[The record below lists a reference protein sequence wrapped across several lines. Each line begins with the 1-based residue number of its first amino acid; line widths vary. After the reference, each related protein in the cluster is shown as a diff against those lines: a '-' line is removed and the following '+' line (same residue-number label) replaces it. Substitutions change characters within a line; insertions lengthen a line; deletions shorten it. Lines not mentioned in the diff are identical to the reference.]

1 MKIQIL
7 LQGRFPTE
15 KAYGVTT
22 TGTINSLLNLGHE
35 VTVYSLDSDYKDSD
49 IDGKNYH
56 LQHYIETKFSKRIKK
71 LAFSGVGP
79 TSKLAWVV
87 FWKLVLMRNRKEL
100 FSQKTDLYW
109 IRDFTMLSFIPHSG
123 LLIYE
128 LHKIL
133 NYSRSVI
140 LKFKYK
146 KRITLLAPISQSIQ
160 NSLILNK
167 IDLQIIPAPMGI
179 QASYVETTTGVLD
192 YLVRI
197 KNLEKSQYKGLKV
210 GYVGKFSPN
219 GYSKGIEDLLNLA
232 AYNAAN
238 SKTYE
243 ISITGGS
250 LNEVASAMN
259 TLRDFGL
266 SKNEIEINGHI
277 SHAEAIRKMKC
288 LDVLVLPMPASKKY
302 MGFPLKAIESIA
314 SGRIVVAARCKIYQ
328 DIFDDSFEPYWYE
341 PNDVMSL
348 NLAII
353 KALNDESLGESLA
366 KGLEF
371 SSRFTWD
378 ARTKK
383 LLDGLISSQDKLNS

>member
-1 MKIQIL
+1 MRILIL

-35 VTVYSLDSDYKDSD
+35 VTVYSLDSNYKNSD
-49 IDGKNYH
+49 IDDKNYC
-56 LQHYIETKFSKRIKK
+56 LRHYIETKLSKRIKT
-71 LAFSGVGP
+71 LAFRGVGP

-87 FWKLVLMRNRKEL
+87 FWKLILIRNRKEL

-109 IRDFTMLSFIPHSG
+109 IRDFMMLSFTPHSG
-123 LLIYE
+123 PLLFE
-128 LHKIL
+128 LHGIL
-133 NYSRSVI
+133 NSWRSNI
-140 LKFKYK
+140 LKLKCK
-146 KRITLLAPISQSIQ
+146 KRITLLAPISKGIQ
-160 NSLILNK
+160 DSLILGK
-167 IDLQIIPAPMGI
+167 IDLPIIPAPMGI
-179 QASYVETTTGVLD
+179 QADYVETNSGVLD
-192 YLVRI
+192 YLDRI

-219 GYSKGIEDLLNLA
+219 GYSKGIEDLFDLA
-232 AYNAAN
+232 AFDAATT
-238 SKTYE
+238 KTYD

-250 LNEVASAMN
+250 PNEVTFAVNKLSD
-259 TLRDFGL
+259 LGL

-277 SHAEAIRKMKC
+277 SHPEAIRKMKC

-314 SGRIVVAARCKIYQ
+314 SGRIVIAARCKIYQ
-328 DIFDDSFEPYWYE
+328 DIFDESFEPYWYE

-353 KALNDESLGESLA
+353 KALNDESLGKRLA

-383 LLDGLISSQDKLNS
+383 LLDGLISSQDKFNA

>member
-1 MKIQIL
+1 ML

-22 TGTINSLLNLGHE
+22 TGTINSLLRLGHQ
-35 VTVYSLDSDYKDSD
+35 VTVYSLDSNYNYSD
-49 IDGKNYH
+49 IDDTNYV
-56 LQHYIETKFSKRIKK
+56 LRHYKETNFSKFFKE
-71 LAFSGVGP
+71 LAFRGVGV
-79 TSKLAWVV
+79 TSKVAWFV
-87 FWKLVLMRNRKEL
+87 FWNLILMHNRRDL
-100 FSQKTDLYW
+100 DSQRIDLYW
-109 IRDFTMLSFIPHSG
+109 IRDFTMLSFIPNSG
-123 LLIYE
+123 SLIYE
-128 LHKIL
+128 LHGIL
-133 NYSRSVI
+133 NNSQLNI
-140 LKFKYK
+140 LKSNCK
-146 KRITLLAPISQSIQ
+146 KRITLLAPISQSIH
-160 NSLILNK
+160 NSLILSK

-179 QASYVETTTGVLD
+179 QLDYVETTSGVLN
-192 YLVRI
+192 YLDRV

-232 AYNAAN
+232 ACNSAN
-238 SKTYE
+238 GKTYE

-250 LNEVASAMN
+250 PNEVASAVN
-259 TLRDFGL
+259 KLSDFGL

-277 SHAEAIRKMKC
+277 SHPEAILKMKY

-302 MGFPLKAIESIA
+302 TGFPLKAIESIA

-328 DIFDDSFEPYWYE
+328 DIFGGSFEPYWYE
-341 PNDVMSL
+341 PNDAISL
-348 NLAII
+348 NHAIVT
-353 KALNDESLGESLA
+353 ALNDELLGERLA

-383 LLDGLISSQDKLNS
+383 LLDALISSQGKSNS